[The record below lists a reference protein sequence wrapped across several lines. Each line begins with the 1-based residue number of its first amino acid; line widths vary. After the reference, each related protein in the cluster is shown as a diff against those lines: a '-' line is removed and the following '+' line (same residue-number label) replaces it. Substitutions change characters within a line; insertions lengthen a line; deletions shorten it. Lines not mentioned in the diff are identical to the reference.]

1 MQYHKKKRWNYKI
14 SQFSKQSSKFSFSTN
29 RSKKKQMRFFL
40 NMKLSYKEKK
50 IISLYLGKIGAKKTI
65 AIMHGNIVI
74 ADSQLERSVEE
85 KKLVITKKNLYQR
98 VESSST
104 L

>member
-1 MQYHKKKRWNYKI
+1 
-14 SQFSKQSSKFSFSTN
+14 
-29 RSKKKQMRFFL
+29 MRFFL

-85 KKLVITKKNLYQR
+85 KNWL
-98 VESSST
+98 
-104 L
+104 